1 MKGKT
6 TIQTKL
12 AESFTSNTPGLPA
25 SFPPVFSFDEIIV
38 TINSGPFAIISTS
51 SAIVDDCERSI
62 SIPWAIKGVNESI
75 ISAIETIIP
84 GTPAITSR
92 AQIVVCEMQ
101 TIVSITETLIS
112 GDPQDPANDRV
123 PDGSPEMIISELETT
138 VCRADA
144 IISAL
149 QISISE
155 AKAVIYERVLAIDG
169 TYTVISGP
177 HSIICTYEATMS
189 VVETIISATEID
201 FSMADTIV
209 SAFPTSFFAAQLII
223 SAAEKTAGAVPA
235 GLFPNHQPTRR

>member
-84 GTPAITSR
+84 ATPAITSR
-92 AQIVVCEMQ
+92 AQIVVSETQ
-101 TIVSITETLIS
+101 TIVSIMETVIS
-112 GDPQDPANDRV
+112 SDAQDSADHRV
-123 PDGSPEMIISELETT
+123 RVGSPEIIISDLQTSLRSAGGT
-138 VCRADA
+138 ICA
-144 IISAL
+144 INIS
-149 QISISE
+149 
-155 AKAVIYERVLAIDG
+155 
-169 TYTVISGP
+169 
-177 HSIICTYEATMS
+177 
-189 VVETIISATEID
+189 
-201 FSMADTIV
+201 
-209 SAFPTSFFAAQLII
+209 TS
-223 SAAEKTAGAVPA
+223 
-235 GLFPNHQPTRR
+235 

>member
-6 TIQTKL
+6 KP
-12 AESFTSNTPGLPA
+12 ADSFTSNTPGLPA
-25 SFPPVFSFDEIIV
+25 SFPPVFPFDEIIV
-38 TINSGPFAIISTS
+38 TINSSPFAIISTS

-92 AQIVVCEMQ
+92 AQIVVSEMQ

-123 PDGSPEMIISELETT
+123 PDGSPEMIIS
-138 VCRADA
+138 
-144 IISAL
+144 AL

-155 AKAVIYERVLAIDG
+155 AKAVIFERVLAIDG

-209 SAFPTSFFAAQLII
+209 SAFPTSFFAAAIVV

>member
-6 TIQTKL
+6 TIQTKP
-12 AESFTSNTPGLPA
+12 ADSFTSNTPGLPA
-25 SFPPVFSFDEIIV
+25 SFPPVFPFEIIV
-38 TINSGPFAIISTS
+38 TINSSPFAIISTS
-51 SAIVDDCERSI
+51 TAIVDDCERSI

-92 AQIVVCEMQ
+92 TQIVVCEMQ

-155 AKAVIYERVLAIDG
+155 AKAVIFERVLAIDG

-177 HSIICTYEATMS
+177 HSIIYIRARTIS
-189 VVETIISATEID
+189 VVATVIPATEIDLSDADTIISA
-201 FSMADTIV
+201 F
-209 SAFPTSFFAAQLII
+209 FTSFFAAQLVI

-235 GLFPNHQPTRR
+235 GLFPNNDQPIRR

>member
-84 GTPAITSR
+84 ATPAITSR
-92 AQIVVCEMQ
+92 AQIVVSEIQ
-101 TIVSITETLIS
+101 TIVSITETVTS

-123 PDGSPEMIISELETT
+123 PGGSPERIFSAGHTT
-138 VCRADA
+138 AWRADA
-144 IISAL
+144 PIAAFHIS
-149 QISISE
+149 S
-155 AKAVIYERVLAIDG
+155 
-169 TYTVISGP
+169 
-177 HSIICTYEATMS
+177 
-189 VVETIISATEID
+189 
-201 FSMADTIV
+201 
-209 SAFPTSFFAAQLII
+209 
-223 SAAEKTAGAVPA
+223 
-235 GLFPNHQPTRR
+235 